1 VESPVLVCTS
11 SSELSAPGVTRITL
25 ASRGERKMSKK
36 IVSQAAKAFGLALG
50 GFLLL
55 CIPVYMSLRE
65 HYNPDLV
72 KVRDLLN
79 KKSRENKYG
88 FQVSK
93 VLYANYDTYSFIF
106 LGTDDARIGKARPTI
121 VTGKKFEELFG
132 LYGLLAVDRSRHA
145 RVEVYVWTVTA
156 FAPPSPA
163 QEEERLK
170 RWRTFLEK
178 E

>member
-1 VESPVLVCTS
+1 
-11 SSELSAPGVTRITL
+11 
-25 ASRGERKMSKK
+25 MSKE
-36 IVSQAAKAFGLALG
+36 IVSQAAKAFGLVLG
-50 GFLLL
+50 AFLLL
-55 CIPVYMSLRE
+55 CLTLYMSFRE
-65 HYNPDLV
+65 HYNPDLA

-79 KKSRENKYG
+79 KQSRENKYG

-121 VTGKKFEELFG
+121 VTGKQFEELFG
-132 LYGLLAVDRSRHA
+132 LHGLLAVDRSRHA
-145 RVEVYVWTVTA
+145 RADVYVWTVTA

-163 QEEERLK
+163 KKEDVLK

>member
-1 VESPVLVCTS
+1 
-11 SSELSAPGVTRITL
+11 
-25 ASRGERKMSKK
+25 MSKE
-36 IVSQAAKAFGLALG
+36 IVSQAAKAFGLVLG
-50 GFLLL
+50 AFLLL
-55 CIPVYMSLRE
+55 CLTLYMSVRE
-65 HYNPDLV
+65 HYNPDLA

-106 LGTDDARIGKARPTI
+106 LGTDNARIGRARPTI
-121 VTGKKFEELFG
+121 VSGKQFEKLFG
-132 LYGLLAVDRSRHA
+132 QYGLLAVDRSRHA
-145 RVEVYVWTVTA
+145 RVDVYVWTLTA

-163 QEEERLK
+163 QKDERLQ
-170 RWRTFLEK
+170 RWRTFLDK